1 MAGGNS
7 TRPRQRSARRWAVL
21 SFSSLLTLGGGAFA
35 CAEEST
41 TLDVAFAVAADRAA
55 EPGERSIIVE
65 GNSTATVDPDVELVT
80 DQTDDPP
87 LEPIADAAEYEAQS
101 QPDLA
106 DPPADAEPDLA
117 DPPTIAT
124 DDASEEAIVDEFPE
138 EGSTA
143 VAEDAADEVAADE
156 SSDSTLQTASF
167 NGVTPGVTTRAKVLE
182 QWGDPLDEDLTAK
195 TLSFDLKGFPQTVV
209 EFNGEQVASIRVELP
224 EAIAAEDLTAKL
236 GLAEFRPAKMVDDMG
251 SLVSTTFPE
260 RGVTYHHSGNLGAM
274 ASDENE
280 SEIEPTPIDAVCEIV
295 IQTVAAEAF
304 VDRAHSCP
312 EKDYAHRIADLET
325 ALKLDSQND
334 DCRFWLSE
342 VKLTVGELV
351 AAEKLAAAAVKNK
364 ATNDEYRLQWAKC
377 LTKLARYDEAVEQ
390 TRAILE
396 GKTAPEIV
404 RAAALEQM
412 GQLAGLGSKEVQERA
427 ISLHNKAIELAD
439 KLAADDDV
447 MLQASAHKVLLQAHL
462 AVAERISAGDWQQKE
477 EFVGQWITRASG
489 IAEQMIAAGEADVS
503 VRLEV
508 AQSALLAGG
517 RLSPPIDPKLWIAE
531 AEQAATELTPTLSDE
546 TARNELNW
554 QLGLAYFHA
563 AEIQH
568 RRGESEL
575 SVKYGEQA
583 QGLLT
588 PIAASRSEYPDTDYL
603 MGRLHF
609 QIGAVHAVHRNDHKT
624 ACKWYDKAAKPLLKP
639 APMTHLATPGHHGD
653 ALVSMGVSYWEV
665 GQREKAYDLTK
676 SGLELIEQGISEGI
690 LANDATLVA
699 QGNLSAMAQ
708 ALGKVELTT
717 PEPEAPAA
725 PQVAEGRRPANRSQA
740 NRANGRTQQPNV
752 AQRQSSEQNVRRR

>member
-1 MAGGNS
+1 MVGGNFA
-7 TRPRQRSARRWAVL
+7 RPRQRSARRWAIL
-21 SFSSLLTLGGGAFA
+21 SFSSLLTLGGGALA

-41 TLDVAFAVAADRAA
+41 SIDIAFAVAADRAPN
-55 EPGERSIIVE
+55 PGERSIIVT
-65 GNSTATVDPDVELVT
+65 GKSATTVDPDFELVT
-80 DQTDDPP
+80 DQTDQPP

-106 DPPADAEPDLA
+106 DPPAGAEPELA
-117 DPPTIAT
+117 DAPTIAT
-124 DDASEEAIVDEFPE
+124 DEALVDEFPADE
-138 EGSTA
+138 ATE
-143 VAEDAADEVAADE
+143 VAEQPVDHGASSAA
-156 SSDSTLQTASF
+156 TMQTASF
-167 NGVTPGVTTRAKVLE
+167 NGATPGVTTRAQLLE
-182 QWGDPLDEDLTAK
+182 LWGDPLDEDLTAT
-195 TLSFDLKGFPQTVV
+195 TLSFELKGFPQTVV
-209 EFNGEQVASIRVELP
+209 DFTGEQVASIRVELA
-224 EAIAAEDLTAKL
+224 ESIAAEDLTAKL
-236 GLAEFRPAKMVDDMG
+236 GLVEFRPSKMVDDMG
-251 SLVSTTFPE
+251 SLVSTTYPE
-260 RGVTYHHSGNLGAM
+260 RGVTYHHSADLGAM
-274 ASDENE
+274 ASDENKNE
-280 SEIEPTPIDAVCEIV
+280 NEIEPTPIDAVCEIV
-295 IQTVAAEAF
+295 IQTVGAEAF

-312 EKDYAHRIADLET
+312 EKDYAHRIADLEM
-325 ALKLDSQND
+325 ALKLDSKND
-334 DCRFWLSE
+334 DCRLWLSE

-364 ATNDEYRLQWAKC
+364 PTNDEYRLQWAKC
-377 LTKLARYDEAVEQ
+377 LTQLARYDEAVEQ
-390 TRAILE
+390 TRTILE

-439 KLAADDDV
+439 KLAAEDDL
-447 MLQASAHKVLLQAHL
+447 MLQAAAHKVLLQAHL

-489 IAEQMIAAGEADVS
+489 IAEQMIAAGESDVS

-531 AEQAATELTPTLSDE
+531 AEQAATELTPALNDE
-546 TARNELNW
+546 TARDELNW

-588 PIAASRSEYPDTDYL
+588 PLAATRSAYPDTDYL
-603 MGRLHF
+603 MGRLYF
-609 QIGAVHAVHRNDHKT
+609 QVGAVHAVHRNDHKT
-624 ACKWYDKAAKPLLKP
+624 ACKWYDKASKPLLKP
-639 APMTHLATPGHHGD
+639 APMTSLATPGHHGD
-653 ALVSMGVSYWEV
+653 SLVSMGVSYWEI

-690 LANDATLVA
+690 LSNDATLVA
-699 QGNLSAMAQ
+699 QSNLSAMAQ

-717 PEPEAPAA
+717 PEPEATTA

-740 NRANGRTQQPNV
+740 NRTNGKSQQPSV
-752 AQRQSSEQNVRRR
+752 ARRSANETNVRRR

>member
-1 MAGGNS
+1 MVGGNS
-7 TRPRQRSARRWAVL
+7 ARPRQRSARRWAIL

-41 TLDVAFAVAADRAA
+41 ALDIAFAVAADRAPV
-55 EPGERSIIVE
+55 PGERSIIVE
-65 GNSTATVDPDVELVT
+65 GKSAATVDPDFELVT
-80 DQTDDPP
+80 DQTNEPP
-87 LEPIADAAEYEAQS
+87 LEPIADAAEYEAES
-101 QPDLA
+101 KPDLA
-106 DPPADAEPDLA
+106 DPPAGAEPELA
-117 DPPTIAT
+117 DAPTIAT
-124 DDASEEAIVDEFPE
+124 DEEAVVDEFPAE
-138 EGSTA
+138 EG
-143 VAEDAADEVAADE
+143 AAVAADTVDE
-156 SSDSTLQTASF
+156 AAVADSTLQTASF
-167 NGVTPGVTTRAKVLE
+167 NGATPGVTTRAQLLE
-182 QWGDPLDEDLTAK
+182 LWGEPLDEDLTAT
-195 TLSFDLKGFPQTVV
+195 TLSFELKGFPQTVV
-209 EFNGEQVASIRVELP
+209 DFTGEQVASIRVELP
-224 EAIAAEDLTAKL
+224 ESIAAEDLTAKL
-236 GLAEFRPAKMVDDMG
+236 GLAEFRPSKMVDDMG

-260 RGVTYHHSGNLGAM
+260 RGVTYHHSANLGAM
-274 ASDENE
+274 ASDENKIE
-280 SEIEPTPIDAVCEIV
+280 DEIEPTPVDAVCEIV
-295 IQTVAAEAF
+295 IQTVGAEAF

-312 EKDYAHRIADLET
+312 EKDYAQRIADLET
-325 ALKLDSQND
+325 ALKLDPKND
-334 DCRFWLSE
+334 DCRLWLSE
-342 VKLTVGELV
+342 VKLTIGELV
-351 AAEKLAAAAVKNK
+351 AAEKLAAEAVKSK
-364 ATNDEYRLQWAKC
+364 PTNDEYRLQWAKC
-377 LTKLARYDEAVEQ
+377 LTQLARYDEAVEQ
-390 TRAILE
+390 TRTILE

-439 KLAADDDV
+439 KLAAEDDV
-447 MLQASAHKVLLQAHL
+447 MLQAAAHKVLLQAHL

-489 IAEQMIAAGEADVS
+489 IAEQMIAAGESDVS

-546 TARNELNW
+546 TAREELNW

-588 PIAASRSEYPDTDYL
+588 PLAATRSEYPDTDYL

-624 ACKWYDKAAKPLLKP
+624 ACKWYDKASKPLLKP
-639 APMTHLATPGHHGD
+639 APMTSLATPGHHGD
-653 ALVSMGVSYWEV
+653 SLVSMGVSYWEI

-690 LANDATLVA
+690 LSNDATLVA

-717 PEPEAPAA
+717 PEPESPAA

-740 NRANGRTQQPNV
+740 NRTNGRTPQSSV
-752 AQRQSSEQNVRRR
+752 ARRQTSEQNVRRR

>member
-7 TRPRQRSARRWAVL
+7 TRPRQRAARRWAVL
-21 SFSSLLTLGGGAFA
+21 SFSSLLTLGGGALA

-41 TLDVAFAVAADRAA
+41 SLDVAFAVAADRDAR
-55 EPGERSIIVE
+55 PGERSIIVPGKSE
-65 GNSTATVDPDVELVT
+65 ATVDPDIELVT
-80 DQTDDPP
+80 DQTDEP
-87 LEPIADAAEYEAQS
+87 LEPIASVDEYEAETK
-101 QPDLA
+101 PDLA
-106 DPPADAEPDLA
+106 EPPAGAEPDLA
-117 DPPTIAT
+117 DAPTIAT
-124 DDASEEAIVDEFPE
+124 DEASEEAVVDEFPDD
-138 EGSTA
+138 GATA
-143 VAEDAADEVAADE
+143 FAEDTAEEVAADD
-156 SSDSTLQTASF
+156 SSASTSTLQTASF
-167 NGVTPGVTTRAKVLE
+167 NGVTPGVTTRARLLE

-195 TLSFDLKGFPQTVV
+195 TLSFELKGFPQTVV

-236 GLAEFRPAKMVDDMG
+236 GLADFRPSKMVDEDG
-251 SLVSTTFPE
+251 ALVSTTYPE
-260 RGVTYHHSGNLGAM
+260 RGVTYHHSADLGAM
-274 ASDENE
+274 ASDAGD
-280 SEIEPTPIDAVCEIV
+280 IEPTPVDAVCEIV

-304 VDRAHSCP
+304 IDRAHSCP
-312 EKDYAHRIADLET
+312 EKDYAHRVADLET
-325 ALKLDSQND
+325 ALELDPQNN
-334 DCRFWLSE
+334 DCRHWLSE
-342 VKLTVGELV
+342 VQLTVGELT
-351 AAEKLAAAAVKNK
+351 AAEQLAAAAVKNEQ
-364 ATNDEYRLQWAKC
+364 ANDEYRLQWAKC
-377 LTKLARYDEAVEQ
+377 LTKLARYEEAVAQ
-390 TRAILE
+390 TRTILE

-439 KLAADDDV
+439 KLAASDDV
-447 MLQASAHKVLLQAHL
+447 MLQAAAHRVLLDAHL
-462 AVAERISAGDWQQKE
+462 AVAERISSGDWQQKE

-489 IAEQMIAAGEADVS
+489 IAEQMIAASEADVA

-508 AQSALLAGG
+508 AQTALLAGG

-531 AEQAATELTPTLSDE
+531 AEQAATELTPTLGDE
-546 TARNELNW
+546 TARDELNW

-588 PIAASRSEYPDTDYL
+588 PIAMDRAEYPDTAYL

-624 ACKWYDKAAKPLLKP
+624 ACQWYDKASKPLLKP
-639 APMTHLATPGHHGD
+639 APMTNLATPGHHGD
-653 ALVSMGVSYWEV
+653 ALVSMGVSYWEI

-676 SGLELIEQGISEGI
+676 SGLELIEQGIDEGI

-699 QGNLSAMAQ
+699 EGNLSAMAQ
-708 ALGKVELTT
+708 ALGKVELET
-717 PEPEAPAA
+717 PAPKMNPA
-725 PQVAEGRRPANRSQA
+725 PQVAEGRRPAARGQA
-740 NRANGRTQQPNV
+740 NRSNGQSQQSV
-752 AQRQSSEQNVRRR
+752 ARRQSNEQNVRRR